1 MKKTTIRSALAVLLA
16 ASTLTACGGSAASS
30 APASAAASGA
40 AEESTSSEAAS
51 STAAAPAKQ
60 YTIGIAE
67 AQAND
72 ETTVRRA
79 YLENYI
85 GPAYNVKFIFSEVL
99 KDDAATKTFIEN
111 CADAGADAIIDF
123 KSMSGQMCQICA
135 DNDMVYAISG
145 NYIAHP
151 EFLETDYPNFAGA
164 VGSNNAELGSLFGT
178 WLKDNVE
185 ADGTEGYLIAT
196 GIASSGNQQ
205 HIEIGQGILNGIA
218 DKYGLTFEQDIAD
231 LVTVAET
238 TNAAND
244 KGILVTLY
252 PGSPNK
258 ETWLPGVSALI
269 QTGQY
274 NTFLSAGQTYNQ
286 SATVV
291 DEVEKSFGINIKV
304 ASIGA
309 LGTTLETAF
318 NTKDSSGNSSVDLVA
333 IKAVSTQT
341 AAMFATTYNALVAGA
356 ESRAVRAEDGLP
368 VYFTF
373 NFIPITSAD
382 QLTEMSGWDAKETG
396 NWIANKDFVDQMLV
410 TVNPDVTSDDIN
422 AIMQSL
428 SFETIKEMMG

>member
-30 APASAAASGA
+30 APASAAAS
-40 AEESTSSEAAS
+40 
-51 STAAAPAKQ
+51 STATAPAKQ

-151 EFLETDYPNFAGA
+151 EFWETDYPNFAGA

-244 KGILVTLY
+244 NGILVTLY

-258 ETWLPGVSALI
+258 ESWLPGVSALI

-291 DEVEKSFGINIKV
+291 DEVEKSFGIDIKV
-304 ASIGA
+304 ASVGA
-309 LGTTLETAF
+309 LGQTLMTAF
-318 NTKDSSGNSSVDLVA
+318 NTKDTFGNPSIDLATVKSTSVLTSALFA
-333 IKAVSTQT
+333 I
-341 AAMFATTYNALVAGA
+341 TYNALNGDVQTACRGT
-356 ESRAVRAEDGLP
+356 DGKPLYFVTLNLP
-368 VYFTF
+368 IWPLPAP
-373 NFIPITSAD
+373 NSWPR
-382 QLTEMSGWDAKETG
+382 
-396 NWIANKDFVDQMLV
+396 
-410 TVNPDVTSDDIN
+410 
-422 AIMQSL
+422 
-428 SFETIKEMMG
+428 

>member
-30 APASAAASGA
+30 APASAAAS
-40 AEESTSSEAAS
+40 
-51 STAAAPAKQ
+51 STAVAPAKQ

-252 PGSPNK
+252 PGSPKK

-291 DEVEKSFGINIKV
+291 DEVEKSFGIDIKV
-304 ASIGA
+304 ASVGA
-309 LGTTLETAF
+309 LGQTLTTAF
-318 NTKDSSGNSSVDLVA
+318 NTKDPFGNPSIDLATVKSTSVLTSALFA
-333 IKAVSTQT
+333 I
-341 AAMFATTYNALVAGA
+341 TYNALNGDVQTACRGT
-356 ESRAVRAEDGLP
+356 DGKPL
-368 VYFTF
+368 YFEF
-373 NFIPITSAD
+373 ANMSVTSAERLAQMD
-382 QLTEMSGWDAKETG
+382 GWDDASTG
-396 NWIANKDFVDQMLV
+396 NWCATTDVVDGML
-410 TVNPDVTSDDIN
+410 TIVNPDLTAEEIN
-422 AIMQSL
+422 TYL
-428 SFETIKEMMG
+428 GTLDFETLKSMMG

>member
-30 APASAAASGA
+30 APASA
-40 AEESTSSEAAS
+40 AAS

-111 CADAGADAIIDF
+111 CADADAIIDF

-135 DNDMVYAISG
+135 DNDMVYAISD

-244 KGILVTLY
+244 NGILVTWY

-258 ETWLPGVSALI
+258 ESWLPGVSALI

-291 DEVEKSFGINIKV
+291 DEVEKSFGIDIKV
-304 ASIGA
+304 ASVGA
-309 LGTTLETAF
+309 LGQTLMTAF
-318 NTKDSSGNSSVDLVA
+318 NTKDTFGNPSIDLATVKSTSVLTSALFA
-333 IKAVSTQT
+333 I
-341 AAMFATTYNALVAGA
+341 TYNALNGDVQTACRGT
-356 ESRAVRAEDGLP
+356 DGKPL
-368 VYFTF
+368 YFEF
-373 NFIPITSAD
+373 ANMSVTSAE
-382 QLTEMSGWDAKETG
+382 QLAQMNGWDDASTG
-396 NWIANKDFVDQMLV
+396 NWCATTDVVDGML
-410 TVNPDVTSDDIN
+410 TIVNPDLTAEEIN
-422 AIMQSL
+422 TYL
-428 SFETIKEMMG
+428 GTLDFETLKSMMG

>member
-1 MKKTTIRSALAVLLA
+1 MKKTTIRSALAVLLV

-30 APASAAASGA
+30 APASAAASR
-40 AEESTSSEAAS
+40 
-51 STAAAPAKQ
+51 TAAAPAKQ

-135 DNDMVYAISG
+135 DNDMVYAISD

-218 DKYGLTFEQDIAD
+218 D

-244 KGILVTLY
+244 NGILVTLY

-258 ETWLPGVSALI
+258 ESWLPGVSALI

-291 DEVEKSFGINIKV
+291 DEVKKSFGIDIKV
-304 ASIGA
+304 ASVGA
-309 LGTTLETAF
+309 LGQTLMTAF
-318 NTKDSSGNSSVDLVA
+318 NTKDTFGNPSIDLATVKSTSVLTSALFA
-333 IKAVSTQT
+333 I
-341 AAMFATTYNALVAGA
+341 TYNALNGDVQTACRGTDGKPLYFEFA
-356 ESRAVRAEDGLP
+356 NMAV
-368 VYFTF
+368 
-373 NFIPITSAD
+373 TSAE
-382 QLTEMSGWDAKETG
+382 QLAQMNGWDDASTG
-396 NWIANKDFVDQMLV
+396 NWCATTDVVDGML
-410 TVNPDVTSDDIN
+410 TIVNPDLTAEEIN
-422 AIMQSL
+422 TYL
-428 SFETIKEMMG
+428 GTLDFETLKSMMG

>member
-30 APASAAASGA
+30 APASAAAS
-40 AEESTSSEAAS
+40 
-51 STAAAPAKQ
+51 STAVAPAKQ

-111 CADAGADAIIDF
+111 CADSGADAIIDF

-304 ASIGA
+304 ASVGA

-341 AAMFATTYNALVAGA
+341 AAMFAATYNALVSGA
-356 ESRAVRAEDGLP
+356 ECRACRGEDGLP

-373 NFIPITSAD
+373 NFIPITSAE

-428 SFETIKEMMG
+428 SYEKIKEMMG

>member
-30 APASAAASGA
+30 APASA
-40 AEESTSSEAAS
+40 AAS

-304 ASIGA
+304 ASVGA

-341 AAMFATTYNALVAGA
+341 AAMFAATYNALVSGA
-356 ESRAVRAEDGLP
+356 ECRACRGEDGLP

-373 NFIPITSAD
+373 NFIPITSAE

-428 SFETIKEMMG
+428 SYEKIKEMMG

>member
-1 MKKTTIRSALAVLLA
+1 MKKTTIRSALAVLLV

-30 APASAAASGA
+30 APASA
-40 AEESTSSEAAS
+40 AAS

-111 CADAGADAIIDF
+111 CADADAIIDF

-135 DNDMVYAISG
+135 DNDMVYAISD

-196 GIASSGNQQ
+196 GIASIGNQQ
-205 HIEIGQGILNGIA
+205 HIDIGQGILNGIA

-244 KGILVTLY
+244 NGILVTLY

-258 ETWLPGVSALI
+258 ESWLPGVSALI

-291 DEVEKSFGINIKV
+291 DEVEKSFGIDIKV
-304 ASIGA
+304 ASVGA
-309 LGTTLETAF
+309 LGQTLMTAF
-318 NTKDSSGNSSVDLVA
+318 NTKDTFGNPSIDLATVKSTSVLTSALFA
-333 IKAVSTQT
+333 I
-341 AAMFATTYNALVAGA
+341 TYNALNGDVQTACRGT
-356 ESRAVRAEDGLP
+356 DGKPL
-368 VYFTF
+368 YFEF
-373 NFIPITSAD
+373 ANMSVTSAE
-382 QLTEMSGWDAKETG
+382 QLAQMNGWDDASTG
-396 NWIANKDFVDQMLV
+396 NWCATTDVVDGML
-410 TVNPDVTSDDIN
+410 TIVNPDLTAEEIN
-422 AIMQSL
+422 TYL
-428 SFETIKEMMG
+428 GTLDFETLKSMMG

>member
-1 MKKTTIRSALAVLLA
+1 MKKTTIRSALAVLLV

-30 APASAAASGA
+30 APASA
-40 AEESTSSEAAS
+40 AAS

-111 CADAGADAIIDF
+111 CADADAIIDF

-135 DNDMVYAISG
+135 DNDMVYAISD

-244 KGILVTLY
+244 NGILVTLY

-258 ETWLPGVSALI
+258 ESWLPGVSALI

-291 DEVEKSFGINIKV
+291 DEVEKSFGIDIKV
-304 ASIGA
+304 ASVGA
-309 LGTTLETAF
+309 LGQTLMTAF
-318 NTKDSSGNSSVDLVA
+318 NTKDTFGNPSIDLATVKSTSVLTSALFA
-333 IKAVSTQT
+333 I
-341 AAMFATTYNALVAGA
+341 TYNALNGDVQTACRGT
-356 ESRAVRAEDGLP
+356 DGKPL
-368 VYFTF
+368 YFEF
-373 NFIPITSAD
+373 ANMSVTSAE
-382 QLTEMSGWDAKETG
+382 QLAQMNGWDDASTG
-396 NWIANKDFVDQMLV
+396 NWCATTDVVDGML
-410 TVNPDVTSDDIN
+410 TIVNPDLTAEEIN
-422 AIMQSL
+422 TYL
-428 SFETIKEMMG
+428 GTLDFETLKSMMG

>member
-30 APASAAASGA
+30 APASAAAS
-40 AEESTSSEAAS
+40 

-67 AQAND
+67 AQSND

-178 WLKDNVE
+178 
-185 ADGTEGYLIAT
+185 
-196 GIASSGNQQ
+196 
-205 HIEIGQGILNGIA
+205 
-218 DKYGLTFEQDIAD
+218 
-231 LVTVAET
+231 
-238 TNAAND
+238 
-244 KGILVTLY
+244 
-252 PGSPNK
+252 
-258 ETWLPGVSALI
+258 
-269 QTGQY
+269 
-274 NTFLSAGQTYNQ
+274 
-286 SATVV
+286 
-291 DEVEKSFGINIKV
+291 
-304 ASIGA
+304 
-309 LGTTLETAF
+309 
-318 NTKDSSGNSSVDLVA
+318 
-333 IKAVSTQT
+333 
-341 AAMFATTYNALVAGA
+341 
-356 ESRAVRAEDGLP
+356 
-368 VYFTF
+368 
-373 NFIPITSAD
+373 
-382 QLTEMSGWDAKETG
+382 
-396 NWIANKDFVDQMLV
+396 
-410 TVNPDVTSDDIN
+410 
-422 AIMQSL
+422 
-428 SFETIKEMMG
+428 

>member
-30 APASAAASGA
+30 SPASAAAS
-40 AEESTSSEAAS
+40 
-51 STAAAPAKQ
+51 STATAPAKQ

-85 GPAYNVKFIFSEVL
+85 DPAYNVKFIFSEVL

-135 DNDMVYAISG
+135 DNDMVYAISD

-218 DKYGLTFEQDIAD
+218 DKAGLTFEQDIAD

-244 KGILVTLY
+244 NGILVTLY

-258 ETWLPGVSALI
+258 ESWLPGVSALI

-291 DEVEKSFGINIKV
+291 DEVEKSFGIDIKV
-304 ASIGA
+304 ASVGA
-309 LGTTLETAF
+309 LGQTLTTAF
-318 NTKDSSGNSSVDLVA
+318 NTKDTFGNPSIDLATVKSTSVLTSALFA
-333 IKAVSTQT
+333 I
-341 AAMFATTYNALVAGA
+341 TYNALNGDVQTACRGT
-356 ESRAVRAEDGLP
+356 DGKPL
-368 VYFTF
+368 YFEF
-373 NFIPITSAD
+373 ANMSVTSAE
-382 QLTEMSGWDAKETG
+382 QLAQMNGWDDASTG
-396 NWIANKDFVDQMLV
+396 NWCATTDVVDGML
-410 TVNPDVTSDDIN
+410 TIVNPDLTAEEIN
-422 AIMQSL
+422 TYL
-428 SFETIKEMMG
+428 GTLDFETLKSMMG

>member
-1 MKKTTIRSALAVLLA
+1 MKKTTIRSALAVLLV

-30 APASAAASGA
+30 APASA
-40 AEESTSSEAAS
+40 AAS

-111 CADAGADAIIDF
+111 CADADAIIDF

-135 DNDMVYAISG
+135 DNDMVYAISD

-244 KGILVTLY
+244 NGILVTLY

-258 ETWLPGVSALI
+258 ESWLPGVSALI

-291 DEVEKSFGINIKV
+291 DEVEKSFGIDIKV
-304 ASIGA
+304 ASVGA
-309 LGTTLETAF
+309 LGQTLTTAF
-318 NTKDSSGNSSVDLVA
+318 NTKDTFGNPSIDLATVKSTSVLTSALFA
-333 IKAVSTQT
+333 I
-341 AAMFATTYNALVAGA
+341 TYNALNGDVQTACRGT
-356 ESRAVRAEDGLP
+356 DGKPL
-368 VYFTF
+368 YFEF
-373 NFIPITSAD
+373 ANMSVTSAE
-382 QLTEMSGWDAKETG
+382 QLAQMNGWDDASTG
-396 NWIANKDFVDQMLV
+396 NWCATTDVVDGML
-410 TVNPDVTSDDIN
+410 TIVNPDLTAEEIN
-422 AIMQSL
+422 TYL
-428 SFETIKEMMG
+428 GTLDFETLKSMMG

>member
-30 APASAAASGA
+30 APASAAAS
-40 AEESTSSEAAS
+40 

-85 GPAYNVKFIFSEVL
+85 DPAYNVKFIFSEVL

-135 DNDMVYAISG
+135 DNDMVYAISD

-244 KGILVTLY
+244 NGILVTLY

-258 ETWLPGVSALI
+258 ESWLPGVSALI

-291 DEVEKSFGINIKV
+291 DEVEKSFGIDIKV
-304 ASIGA
+304 ASVGA
-309 LGTTLETAF
+309 LGQTLTTAF
-318 NTKDSSGNSSVDLVA
+318 NTKDTFGNPSIDLATVKSTSVLTSALFA
-333 IKAVSTQT
+333 I
-341 AAMFATTYNALVAGA
+341 TYNALNGDVQTACRGT
-356 ESRAVRAEDGLP
+356 DGKPLYFVTLNLP
-368 VYFTF
+368 IWPLPAP
-373 NFIPITSAD
+373 NSWPR
-382 QLTEMSGWDAKETG
+382 
-396 NWIANKDFVDQMLV
+396 
-410 TVNPDVTSDDIN
+410 
-422 AIMQSL
+422 
-428 SFETIKEMMG
+428 

>member
-30 APASAAASGA
+30 APASAAAS
-40 AEESTSSEAAS
+40 

-67 AQAND
+67 AQSND

-164 VGSNNAELGSLFGT
+164 VGSNNAELGSLFGI

-304 ASIGA
+304 ASVGA

-341 AAMFATTYNALVAGA
+341 AAMFAATYNALVSGA
-356 ESRAVRAEDGLP
+356 ECRACRGEDGLP

-373 NFIPITSAD
+373 NFIPITSAE

-428 SFETIKEMMG
+428 SYEKIKEMMG

>member
-30 APASAAASGA
+30 APASAAAS
-40 AEESTSSEAAS
+40 
-51 STAAAPAKQ
+51 STAVAPAKQ

-291 DEVEKSFGINIKV
+291 DEVEKSLGINIKV
-304 ASIGA
+304 ASVGA

-333 IKAVSTQT
+333 IKTVSTQT
-341 AAMFATTYNALVAGA
+341 AAMFAATYNALVSGA
-356 ESRAVRAEDGLP
+356 ECRACRGEDGLP

-373 NFIPITSAD
+373 NFIPITSAE

-428 SFETIKEMMG
+428 SYEKIKEMMG

>member
-30 APASAAASGA
+30 APASA
-40 AEESTSSEAAS
+40 AAS

-111 CADAGADAIIDF
+111 CADADAIIDF

-135 DNDMVYAISG
+135 DNDMVYAISD

-244 KGILVTLY
+244 NGILVTLY

-258 ETWLPGVSALI
+258 ESWLPGVSALI

-291 DEVEKSFGINIKV
+291 DEVEKSFGIDIKV
-304 ASIGA
+304 ASVGA
-309 LGTTLETAF
+309 LGQTLMTAF
-318 NTKDSSGNSSVDLVA
+318 NTKDTFGNPSIDLATVKSTSVLTSALFA
-333 IKAVSTQT
+333 I
-341 AAMFATTYNALVAGA
+341 TYNALNGDVQTACRGT
-356 ESRAVRAEDGLP
+356 DGKPL
-368 VYFTF
+368 YFEF
-373 NFIPITSAD
+373 ANMSVTSAE
-382 QLTEMSGWDAKETG
+382 QLAQMNGWDDASTG
-396 NWIANKDFVDQMLV
+396 NWCATTDVVDGML
-410 TVNPDVTSDDIN
+410 TIVNPDLTAEEIN
-422 AIMQSL
+422 TYL
-428 SFETIKEMMG
+428 GTLDFETLKSMMG

>member
-30 APASAAASGA
+30 APASAAAS
-40 AEESTSSEAAS
+40 
-51 STAAAPAKQ
+51 STATAPAKQ

-111 CADAGADAIIDF
+111 CADADAIIDF

-151 EFLETDYPNFAGA
+151 EFWETDYPNFAGA

-244 KGILVTLY
+244 NGILVTLY

-258 ETWLPGVSALI
+258 ESWLPGVSALI

-291 DEVEKSFGINIKV
+291 DEVEKSFGIDIKV
-304 ASIGA
+304 ASVGA
-309 LGTTLETAF
+309 LGQTLTTAF
-318 NTKDSSGNSSVDLVA
+318 NTKDTFGNPSIDLATVKSTSVLTSALFA
-333 IKAVSTQT
+333 I
-341 AAMFATTYNALVAGA
+341 TYNALNGDVQTACRGT
-356 ESRAVRAEDGLP
+356 DGKPL
-368 VYFTF
+368 YFEF
-373 NFIPITSAD
+373 ANMSVTSAE
-382 QLTEMSGWDAKETG
+382 QLAQMNGWDDASTG
-396 NWIANKDFVDQMLV
+396 NWCATTDVVDGML
-410 TVNPDVTSDDIN
+410 TIVNPDLTAEEIN
-422 AIMQSL
+422 TYL
-428 SFETIKEMMG
+428 GTLDFETLKSMMG

>member
-30 APASAAASGA
+30 APASA
-40 AEESTSSEAAS
+40 AAS

-111 CADAGADAIIDF
+111 CADADAIIDF
-123 KSMSGQMCQICA
+123 KSMSSQMCQICA
-135 DNDMVYAISG
+135 DNDMVYAISD

-244 KGILVTLY
+244 NGILVTLY

-258 ETWLPGVSALI
+258 ESWLPGVSALI

-291 DEVEKSFGINIKV
+291 DEVEKSFGIDIKV
-304 ASIGA
+304 ASVGA
-309 LGTTLETAF
+309 LGQTLMTAF
-318 NTKDSSGNSSVDLVA
+318 NTKDTFGNPSIDLATVKSTSVLTSALFA
-333 IKAVSTQT
+333 I
-341 AAMFATTYNALVAGA
+341 TYNALNGDVQTACRGT
-356 ESRAVRAEDGLP
+356 DGKPL
-368 VYFTF
+368 YFEF
-373 NFIPITSAD
+373 ANMSVTSAE
-382 QLTEMSGWDAKETG
+382 QLAQMNGWDDASTG
-396 NWIANKDFVDQMLV
+396 NWCATTDVVDGML
-410 TVNPDVTSDDIN
+410 TIVNPDLTAEEIN
-422 AIMQSL
+422 TYL
-428 SFETIKEMMG
+428 GTLDFETLKSMMG

>member
-30 APASAAASGA
+30 APASAAAS
-40 AEESTSSEAAS
+40 
-51 STAAAPAKQ
+51 STAVAPAKQ

-111 CADAGADAIIDF
+111 
-123 KSMSGQMCQICA
+123 CA

-291 DEVEKSFGINIKV
+291 DEVEKSFGIDIKV
-304 ASIGA
+304 ASVGA
-309 LGTTLETAF
+309 LGQTLTTAF
-318 NTKDSSGNSSVDLVA
+318 NTKDPFGNPSIDLATVKSTSVLTSALFA
-333 IKAVSTQT
+333 I
-341 AAMFATTYNALVAGA
+341 TYNALNGDVQTACRGT
-356 ESRAVRAEDGLP
+356 DGKPL
-368 VYFTF
+368 YFEF
-373 NFIPITSAD
+373 ANMSVTSAE
-382 QLTEMSGWDAKETG
+382 QLAQMDGWDDASTG
-396 NWIANKDFVDQMLV
+396 NWCATTDVVDGML
-410 TVNPDVTSDDIN
+410 TIVNPDLTAEEIN
-422 AIMQSL
+422 TYL
-428 SFETIKEMMG
+428 GTLDFETLKSMMG

>member
-1 MKKTTIRSALAVLLA
+1 MKKTTIRSVLAVLLA
-16 ASTLTACGGSAASS
+16 ASSLTACGGSAASS
-30 APASAAASGA
+30 APASAAAS
-40 AEESTSSEAAS
+40 

-60 YTIGIAE
+60 YIIGIAE

-85 GPAYNVKFIFSEVL
+85 GSAYNVKFIFSEVL

-111 CADAGADAIIDF
+111 CADAGAIIDF

-151 EFLETDYPNFAGA
+151 EFLETDYSNFAGA
-164 VGSNNAELGSLFGT
+164 VGSNNAEL
-178 WLKDNVE
+178 
-185 ADGTEGYLIAT
+185 GYLIAT

-291 DEVEKSFGINIKV
+291 DEVEKSFGIDIKV
-304 ASIGA
+304 ASVGA
-309 LGTTLETAF
+309 LGQTLTTAF
-318 NTKDSSGNSSVDLVA
+318 NTKDPFGNPSIDLATVKSTSVLTSALFA
-333 IKAVSTQT
+333 I
-341 AAMFATTYNALVAGA
+341 TYNALNGDVQTACRGT
-356 ESRAVRAEDGLP
+356 DGKPL
-368 VYFTF
+368 YFGF
-373 NFIPITSAD
+373 ANMSVTSAE
-382 QLTEMSGWDAKETG
+382 QLAQMDGWDDASTG
-396 NWIANKDFVDQMLV
+396 NWCATTDVVDGML
-410 TVNPDVTSDDIN
+410 TIVNPDLTAEEIN
-422 AIMQSL
+422 TYL
-428 SFETIKEMMG
+428 DTLDFETLKSMMG

>member
-1 MKKTTIRSALAVLLA
+1 MKKTTIRSALAVLLV

-30 APASAAASGA
+30 APASA
-40 AEESTSSEAAS
+40 AAS

-111 CADAGADAIIDF
+111 CADADAIIDF
-123 KSMSGQMCQICA
+123 KSMSSQMCQICA
-135 DNDMVYAISG
+135 DNDMVYAISD

-244 KGILVTLY
+244 NGILVTLY

-258 ETWLPGVSALI
+258 ESWLPGVSALI

-291 DEVEKSFGINIKV
+291 DEVEKSFGIDIKV
-304 ASIGA
+304 ASVGA
-309 LGTTLETAF
+309 LGQTLMTAF
-318 NTKDSSGNSSVDLVA
+318 NTKDTFGNPSIDLATVKSTSVLTSALFA
-333 IKAVSTQT
+333 I
-341 AAMFATTYNALVAGA
+341 TYNALNGDVQTACRGT
-356 ESRAVRAEDGLP
+356 DGKPL
-368 VYFTF
+368 YFEF
-373 NFIPITSAD
+373 ANMSVTSAE
-382 QLTEMSGWDAKETG
+382 QLAQMNGWDDASTG
-396 NWIANKDFVDQMLV
+396 NWCATTDVVDGML
-410 TVNPDVTSDDIN
+410 TIVNPDLTAEEIN
-422 AIMQSL
+422 TYL
-428 SFETIKEMMG
+428 GTLDFETLKSMMG

>member
-30 APASAAASGA
+30 APASAAAS
-40 AEESTSSEAAS
+40 
-51 STAAAPAKQ
+51 STAVAPAKQ

-252 PGSPNK
+252 PGSPQQGN
-258 ETWLPGVSALI
+258 LAARRFCPDPDRPV
-269 QTGQY
+269 QY
-274 NTFLSAGQTYNQ
+274 FP
-286 SATVV
+286 
-291 DEVEKSFGINIKV
+291 ERRP
-304 ASIGA
+304 
-309 LGTTLETAF
+309 
-318 NTKDSSGNSSVDLVA
+318 DL
-333 IKAVSTQT
+333 
-341 AAMFATTYNALVAGA
+341 
-356 ESRAVRAEDGLP
+356 
-368 VYFTF
+368 
-373 NFIPITSAD
+373 
-382 QLTEMSGWDAKETG
+382 
-396 NWIANKDFVDQMLV
+396 
-410 TVNPDVTSDDIN
+410 
-422 AIMQSL
+422 
-428 SFETIKEMMG
+428 

>member
-1 MKKTTIRSALAVLLA
+1 
-16 ASTLTACGGSAASS
+16 
-30 APASAAASGA
+30 
-40 AEESTSSEAAS
+40 
-51 STAAAPAKQ
+51 
-60 YTIGIAE
+60 
-67 AQAND
+67 
-72 ETTVRRA
+72 
-79 YLENYI
+79 
-85 GPAYNVKFIFSEVL
+85 
-99 KDDAATKTFIEN
+99 
-111 CADAGADAIIDF
+111 
-123 KSMSGQMCQICA
+123 MSGQMCQICA

-304 ASIGA
+304 ASVGA

-333 IKAVSTQT
+333 IKTVSTQT
-341 AAMFATTYNALVAGA
+341 AAMFAATYNALVSGA
-356 ESRAVRAEDGLP
+356 ECRACRGGLP

-373 NFIPITSAD
+373 NFIPITSAE

-428 SFETIKEMMG
+428 SYEKIKEMMG

>member
-30 APASAAASGA
+30 APASAAAS
-40 AEESTSSEAAS
+40 
-51 STAAAPAKQ
+51 STAVAPAKQ

-111 CADAGADAIIDF
+111 CADSGADAIIDF

-304 ASIGA
+304 ASVGA

-333 IKAVSTQT
+333 IKTVSTQT
-341 AAMFATTYNALVAGA
+341 AAMFAATYNALVSGA
-356 ESRAVRAEDGLP
+356 ECRACRGEDGLP

-373 NFIPITSAD
+373 NFIPITSAE

-428 SFETIKEMMG
+428 SYEKIKEMMG

>member
-1 MKKTTIRSALAVLLA
+1 MKKTTIRSVLAVLLA
-16 ASTLTACGGSAASS
+16 ASSLTACGGSAASS
-30 APASAAASGA
+30 APASAAAS
-40 AEESTSSEAAS
+40 

-60 YTIGIAE
+60 YIIGIAE

-99 KDDAATKTFIEN
+99 KDDATTKTFIEN

-341 AAMFATTYNALVAGA
+341 AAMFAATYNALVSGA
-356 ESRAVRAEDGLP
+356 ECRACRGEDGLP

-428 SFETIKEMMG
+428 SYEKIKEMMG

>member
-30 APASAAASGA
+30 APASAAAS
-40 AEESTSSEAAS
+40 
-51 STAAAPAKQ
+51 STAVAPAKQ

-291 DEVEKSFGINIKV
+291 DEVEKSFGIDIKV
-304 ASIGA
+304 ASVGA
-309 LGTTLETAF
+309 LGQTLTTAF
-318 NTKDSSGNSSVDLVA
+318 NTKDPFGNPSIDLATVKSTVGKDELYDLQADPQEMTNRIDDESLAPVVVDMQRKML
-333 IKAVSTQT
+333 KWLE
-341 AAMFATTYNALVAGA
+341 AT
-356 ESRAVRAEDGLP
+356 
-368 VYFTF
+368 
-373 NFIPITSAD
+373 
-382 QLTEMSGWDAKETG
+382 
-396 NWIANKDFVDQMLV
+396 
-410 TVNPDVTSDDIN
+410 DDIVPFELDERFTPEMLW
-422 AIMQSL
+422 ARVRGLVPPEKEAEVRKMIADGTPFPVLMGYCHSL
-428 SFETIKEMMG
+428 K

>member
-1 MKKTTIRSALAVLLA
+1 VRLL
-16 ASTLTACGGSAASS
+16 LQRR
-30 APASAAASGA
+30 PARQWP
-40 AEESTSSEAAS
+40 
-51 STAAAPAKQ
+51 PAKQ

-164 VGSNNAELGSLFGT
+164 VGSNNAELGDLFGT

-258 ETWLPGVSALI
+258 ETWSPGVSALI

-291 DEVEKSFGINIKV
+291 DEVEKSFGIDIKV
-304 ASIGA
+304 ASVGA
-309 LGTTLETAF
+309 LGQTLTTAF
-318 NTKDSSGNSSVDLVA
+318 NTKDPFGNPSIDLATVKSTSVLTSALFA
-333 IKAVSTQT
+333 I
-341 AAMFATTYNALVAGA
+341 TYNALNGDVQTACRGTDGSRFTLNLPICPLPAPNGWPRWMAG
-356 ESRAVRAEDGLP
+356 
-368 VYFTF
+368 
-373 NFIPITSAD
+373 
-382 QLTEMSGWDAKETG
+382 GWDDASTG
-396 NWIANKDFVDQMLV
+396 NWCATTDVVDGML
-410 TVNPDVTSDDIN
+410 TIVNPDLTAEEIN
-422 AIMQSL
+422 TYL
-428 SFETIKEMMG
+428 GTLDFETLKSMMG

>member
-30 APASAAASGA
+30 APASAAAS
-40 AEESTSSEAAS
+40 
-51 STAAAPAKQ
+51 STATAPAKQ

-85 GPAYNVKFIFSEVL
+85 DPAYTVKFIFSEVL

-135 DNDMVYAISG
+135 DNDMVYAISD

-244 KGILVTLY
+244 NGILVTLY

-258 ETWLPGVSALI
+258 ESWLPGVSALI

-291 DEVEKSFGINIKV
+291 DEVEKSFGIDIKV
-304 ASIGA
+304 ASVGA
-309 LGTTLETAF
+309 LGQTLMTAF
-318 NTKDSSGNSSVDLVA
+318 NTKDTFGNPSIDLATVKSTSVLTSALFA
-333 IKAVSTQT
+333 I
-341 AAMFATTYNALVAGA
+341 TYNALNGDVQTACRGT
-356 ESRAVRAEDGLP
+356 DGKPLYFVTLNLP
-368 VYFTF
+368 IWPLPAP
-373 NFIPITSAD
+373 NSWPR
-382 QLTEMSGWDAKETG
+382 
-396 NWIANKDFVDQMLV
+396 
-410 TVNPDVTSDDIN
+410 
-422 AIMQSL
+422 
-428 SFETIKEMMG
+428 

>member
-30 APASAAASGA
+30 APASAAAS
-40 AEESTSSEAAS
+40 
-51 STAAAPAKQ
+51 STAVAPAKQ

-291 DEVEKSFGINIKV
+291 DEVEKSFGIDIKV
-304 ASIGA
+304 ASVGA
-309 LGTTLETAF
+309 LGQTLTTAF
-318 NTKDSSGNSSVDLVA
+318 NTKDPFGNPSIDLATVKSTSVL
-333 IKAVSTQT
+333 
-341 AAMFATTYNALVAGA
+341 
-356 ESRAVRAEDGLP
+356 
-368 VYFTF
+368 
-373 NFIPITSAD
+373 TSALFAITYH
-382 QLTEMSGWDAKETG
+382 LTPGEELFNVKEDPHEIHDLAEEKPELCWRAAWYLEHWVADNMLSNIYNYHEDPLWNVIAEGGPFHCRGYLKDYCKRLEDTG
-396 NWIANKDFVDQMLV
+396 RGDCAEELRRRHKGELD
-410 TVNPDVTSDDIN
+410 
-422 AIMQSL
+422 
-428 SFETIKEMMG
+428 E

>member
-1 MKKTTIRSALAVLLA
+1 MKNTPIRSALAVLLA

-30 APASAAASGA
+30 APASAAAS
-40 AEESTSSEAAS
+40 
-51 STAAAPAKQ
+51 STAVAPAKQ

-304 ASIGA
+304 ASVGA

-333 IKAVSTQT
+333 IKTVSTQT
-341 AAMFATTYNALVAGA
+341 AAMFAATYNALVSGA
-356 ESRAVRAEDGLP
+356 ECRACRGEDGLP

-373 NFIPITSAD
+373 NFIPITSAE

-428 SFETIKEMMG
+428 SYEKIKEMMG

>member
-30 APASAAASGA
+30 APASAAAS
-40 AEESTSSEAAS
+40 
-51 STAAAPAKQ
+51 STAVAPAKQ

-252 PGSPNK
+252 PGSPNT

-304 ASIGA
+304 ASVGA

-333 IKAVSTQT
+333 IKTVSTQT
-341 AAMFATTYNALVAGA
+341 AAMFAATYNALVSGA
-356 ESRAVRAEDGLP
+356 ECRACRGEDGLP

-373 NFIPITSAD
+373 NFIPITSAE

-428 SFETIKEMMG
+428 SYEKIKEMMG

>member
-1 MKKTTIRSALAVLLA
+1 MEVAAGTADAAVLDL
-16 ASTLTACGGSAASS
+16 TL
-30 APASAAASGA
+30 ASAMIGEGTDYANLVIKDELNVEEYGA
-40 AEESTSSEAAS
+40 AFRKGSDV
-51 STAAAPAKQ
+51 AAAVDTAF
-60 YTIGIAE
+60 
-67 AQAND
+67 D
-72 ETTVRRA
+72 E
-79 YLENYI
+79 
-85 GPAYNVKFIFSEVL
+85 L
-99 KDDAATKTFIEN
+99 K
-111 CADAGADAIIDF
+111 
-123 KSMSGQMCQICA
+123 
-135 DNDMVYAISG
+135 
-145 NYIAHP
+145 
-151 EFLETDYPNFAGA
+151 
-164 VGSNNAELGSLFGT
+164 
-178 WLKDNVE
+178 
-185 ADGTEGYLIAT
+185 ADGTMQTL
-196 GIASSGNQQ
+196 
-205 HIEIGQGILNGIA
+205 A

-304 ASIGA
+304 ASVGA

-333 IKAVSTQT
+333 IKTVSTQT
-341 AAMFATTYNALVAGA
+341 AAMFAATYNALVSGA
-356 ESRAVRAEDGLP
+356 ECRACRGEDGLP

-373 NFIPITSAD
+373 NFIPITSAE

-422 AIMQSL
+422 VIMQSL
-428 SFETIKEMMG
+428 IKEMMG

>member
-30 APASAAASGA
+30 APASAAAS
-40 AEESTSSEAAS
+40 

-67 AQAND
+67 AQGND

-304 ASIGA
+304 ASVGA

-341 AAMFATTYNALVAGA
+341 AAMFAATYNALVSGA
-356 ESRAVRAEDGLP
+356 ECRACRGEDGLP

-373 NFIPITSAD
+373 NFIPITSAE

-428 SFETIKEMMG
+428 SYEKIKEMMG